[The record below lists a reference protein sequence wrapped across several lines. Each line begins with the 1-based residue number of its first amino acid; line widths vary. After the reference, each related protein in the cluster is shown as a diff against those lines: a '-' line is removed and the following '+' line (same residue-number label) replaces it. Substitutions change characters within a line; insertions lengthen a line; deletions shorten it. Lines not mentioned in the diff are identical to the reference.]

1 MSSRVTSRPLN
12 FHCSCRAY
20 FFVGAGWRW
29 FCWLC
34 AIISG
39 LNFLAIFLF
48 VHETRFN
55 RMVDQAGSV
64 HEACDSD
71 KDLPQTIEKPTLSVS
86 TSEVIGQ
93 KKTFLE
99 NLKLWSGTS
108 NESYSSHFL
117 RPFLLIAYPAVVWG
131 IIACKPSV
139 PQLAFTSTDTKV
151 ADIQHADSLCLAWQI
166 ASNTLS
172 SFVFQL
178 PPYNFS
184 PGTNGLINIPA
195 ISMSH
200 RRLSSEMY

>member
-1 MSSRVTSRPLN
+1 
-12 FHCSCRAY
+12 
-20 FFVGAGWRW
+20 
-29 FCWLC
+29 
-34 AIISG
+34 
-39 LNFLAIFLF
+39 
-48 VHETRFN
+48 
-55 RMVDQAGSV
+55 MVDQAGSV

-139 PQLAFTSTDTKV
+139 PQLVFTSTDTKV
-151 ADIQHADSLCLAWQI
+151 ADFLPCRFSLLGLADRLEYVEL
-166 ASNTLS
+166 
-172 SFVFQL
+172 F
-178 PPYNFS
+178 
-184 PGTNGLINIPA
+184 
-195 ISMSH
+195 
-200 RRLSSEMY
+200 RLSAPTIQFQPWN